1 MKTWLVIAL
10 AILSGACTPAPQ
22 QQMEAFVSDFLS
34 DYPKATLQDIY
45 KGNFQ
50 DLFGPAHLL
59 TDREAVKNY
68 ILQELESAGNFEEK
82 DYRPCGWQGRFY
94 QVNLSVLRDKRI
106 SIDEFTDAFIE
117 SANGIDTSLTP
128 AWLDEWEALQQA
140 VRKVVPELEGFA
152 EDSTRLAR
160 LLDEGQYVVHHSR
173 VFNQHYHPHYRIIRR
188 DIFEERIRPKLKTK

>member
-1 MKTWLVIAL
+1 MKTWFFIVL
-10 AILSGACTPAPQ
+10 AIFASACTPTPQ
-22 QQMEAFVSDFLS
+22 QQMETFVNDFFS

-68 ILQELESAGNFEEK
+68 ILQEMESAESFEAE

-94 QVNLSVLRDKRI
+94 QVNLSVVRDGRI

-117 SANGIDTSLTP
+117 SANGIDASLTP

-152 EDSTRLAR
+152 DDSTRLTR
-160 LLDEGQYVVHHSR
+160 LLSEGKYVVHHSL

-188 DIFEERIRPKLKTK
+188 DIFEERIRPKLKAK